1 MASIYSEVD
10 RGLVDEVINYL
21 NIPKKE
27 IAQKIGISA
36 TALSNALAGS
46 NDKRLT
52 EIIDWLIENYGDSEN
67 VNVLELRK
75 IRTTEPAESRL
86 ASEIERIN
94 DNIVDITKEINELR
108 SRIESLEHQKVN
120 FETTLKLT
128 AILQQ
133 LVEKLELVSSSNKDT

>member
-1 MASIYSEVD
+1 M
-10 RGLVDEVINYL
+10 
-21 NIPKKE
+21 
-27 IAQKIGISA
+27 
-36 TALSNALAGS
+36 
-46 NDKRLT
+46 T

-75 IRTTEPAESRL
+75 IRTIEPAESRL

-133 LVEKLELVSSSNKDT
+133 LVEKLELLSSSNKDT